1 MKSIAFL
8 RAGVALIPEA
18 IISILPLLIAGI
30 SPSKLIFKISYF
42 TPARLASSATRS
54 ISKPVTL
61 EFSST
66 NSNGGYS
73 AFVPT
78 MSVSLVMSLAISEPQ
93 SKAPATK
100 NLINF
105 FISLSFSGLKFYLK
119 ILSISDFAD
128 FQIRF

>member
-1 MKSIAFL
+1 M
-8 RAGVALIPEA
+8 PEA